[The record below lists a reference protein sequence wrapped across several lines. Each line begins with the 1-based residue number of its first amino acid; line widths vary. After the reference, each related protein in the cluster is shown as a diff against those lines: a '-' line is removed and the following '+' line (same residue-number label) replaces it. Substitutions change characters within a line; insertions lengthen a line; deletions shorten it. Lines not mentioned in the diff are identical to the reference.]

1 MKLFADLAPLY
12 QHLCSE
18 LGWTL
23 DSSKLA
29 EMQAANTLK
38 LAELDDKQKDA
49 EENLGETEVR
59 DVMLARAEYLGSIG
73 DREAASQAFDA
84 VEKKTASGG
93 NKVDLLF
100 SQIRCLGVPAFTE
113 VVLVGVMLTSHVWLM
128 PTWSRA
134 ADRPHLM

>member
-1 MKLFADLAPLY
+1 MYKDSKYRDLRAHWVAAKRTRSFGYAKWPALQNDLACCADLAPLY
-12 QHLCSE
+12 QYLCSE

-23 DSSKLA
+23 DSTKLA
-29 EMQAANTLK
+29 EMQAANAAK
-38 LAELDDKQKDA
+38 LTELDAKQKDA

-73 DREAASQAFDA
+73 DREAAAQAFDA

-100 SQIRCLGVPAFTE
+100 SQIR
-113 VVLVGVMLTSHVWLM
+113 
-128 PTWSRA
+128 
-134 ADRPHLM
+134 